1 MNLFLHIIIVTVF
14 SNHLFLYLLKLLKT
28 AKLIIYILKIKTA
41 ITKIH
46 QNMRNKNKSP
56 VKSQGKEKAE
66 VKKPTLS
73 NSALKKKYKEDQ
85 KKSCLKVE
93 AKVVSD
99 QSPKK
104 IGEDEKNLNE
114 VNGDLREMCQE

>member
-1 MNLFLHIIIVTVF
+1 
-14 SNHLFLYLLKLLKT
+14 
-28 AKLIIYILKIKTA
+28 
-41 ITKIH
+41 
-46 QNMRNKNKSP
+46 MRNKNKSP